1 MPADYT
7 LMLLDGRRQNA
18 PGSVTPN
25 GFCETSSGFLP
36 PFSAI
41 ERIEVVRGP
50 MSNPYGSDAMG
61 GVVNLI
67 TRKVGTHW
75 LGTVGAESTV
85 QGNGGF
91 GNIQS
96 LNGYAQGPVVRDL
109 IGLPVRG
116 SLYHRDASA
125 LKYENVAGALV
136 PLSTRGP
143 SPVRRAF
150 SHLRTSDTSLRLSHD
165 RTR

>member
-1 MPADYT
+1 MST
-7 LMLLDGRRQNA
+7 L
-18 PGSVTPN
+18 
-25 GFCETSSGFLP
+25 
-36 PFSAI
+36 
-41 ERIEVVRGP
+41 
-50 MSNPYGSDAMG
+50 YGSDAMG

-75 LGTVGAESTV
+75 LGKVGAESTV
-85 QGNGGF
+85 QGNGDF

-109 IGLPVRG
+109 IGLSVLG
-116 SLYHRDASA
+116 ILYHRDASA

-143 SPVRRAF
+143 SPVKADIYTYGGRI
-150 SHLRTSDTSLRLSHD
+150 SVTPIPYHD
-165 RTR
+165 LWIEYDRS